1 MQRVLALCV
10 TFVGIAL
17 LVQQG
22 YLILNKPQAVAA
34 GVVFADVS
42 RVAGVVNNRVA
53 SLDMAVGIAWGDY
66 DNDGRID
73 LYVTDPAGP
82 NTLYHNN
89 GHGAFTVSSDR
100 PGGAAPGLQRRRDL
114 RRLRQRRLARLAGR

>member
-53 SLDMAVGIAWGDY
+53 SLDMAVGIA
-66 DNDGRID
+66 
-73 LYVTDPAGP
+73 
-82 NTLYHNN
+82 
-89 GHGAFTVSSDR
+89 
-100 PGGAAPGLQRRRDL
+100 
-114 RRLRQRRLARLAGR
+114 